1 MTSISNVLLSVLNPR
16 ASFAPRP
23 ALQEVTS
30 EPTRTLQATRI
41 YRKTLFW
48 IALLPILAVTKS
60 FAATLPDFSGLVE
73 EEGDAVVKISVLAS
87 APQVA
92 QNGAPGLNPEQIPEQ
107 FRRFFEQMPN
117 APQQPPR
124 QGGGFGSGFI
134 ISDDGYVITNAH
146 VVDNATEIRVG
157 LNDRRE
163 YQATLVGSD
172 PASDIALLKL
182 DASELPVV
190 RIGNSE
196 DLRVGEW
203 VLAIGSPFGFEHTA
217 TQGIVSALARSLPDD
232 TYVPFIQTDVA
243 VNPGNSGGPLFNTE
257 GEVVGVNSQI
267 YSRSGGYQGLSFAI
281 PINVAMSIADQL
293 KDKGFATR
301 GWLGVSIQNVDQAL
315 ASSFGLDKPEG
326 ALVAQVSQGS
336 PADKAGFSSG
346 DIILQFNGKAVAYSS
361 ALPPLVGAV
370 TPGSTVE
377 AVILRDGE
385 RQTLDVTIEPLDEG
399 DRVAAL
405 PVQDPVDQ
413 SRLGVEV
420 AAVPAEQMEA
430 MGLSHGV
437 VVSEIDPQGA
447 AAEAGISQGDVIL
460 SINRA
465 KVSSVQELESLV
477 ENAPADSA
485 IPVLI
490 QRGASPI
497 FLALTLPS
505 VAG

>member
-1 MTSISNVLLSVLNPR
+1 MISITNSLLSVLSRSNSGLFIPGR
-16 ASFAPRP
+16 HNDPSK
-23 ALQEVTS
+23 QTQ
-30 EPTRTLQATRI
+30 TLQASRI

-87 APQVA
+87 APQGA
-92 QNGAPGLNPEQIPEQ
+92 QNGVPGFDPEQIPEQ

-117 APQQPPR
+117 APRQAPR
-124 QGGGFGSGFI
+124 QGAGFGSGFI

-163 YQATLVGSD
+163 FQATLVGSD

-190 RIGNSE
+190 KIGNSE

-243 VNPGNSGGPLFNTE
+243 VNPGNSGGPLFNTD

-293 KDKGFATR
+293 REKGFATR

-315 ASSFGLDKPEG
+315 ASSFGLEKPEG
-326 ALVAQVSQGS
+326 ALVAQVSQNS

-346 DIILQFNGKAVAYSS
+346 DIILEFNGKDVAYSS

-370 TPGSTVE
+370 TPGSTVD
-377 AVILRDGE
+377 VVVLRNGKRE
-385 RQTLDVTIEPLDEG
+385 TLDVTIEPLDEG
-399 DRVAAL
+399 DRVASL

-413 SRLGVEV
+413 SRLGVVV
-420 AAVPAEQMEA
+420 AAVPSEQMEA

-447 AAEAGISQGDVIL
+447 AARAGISQGDVIL
-460 SINRA
+460 SVNQE
-465 KVSSVQELESLV
+465 KVDSVQELESLV
-477 ENAPADSA
+477 EKAPADTA
-485 IPVLI
+485 IPILI
-490 QRGASPI
+490 QRGTSPI

-505 VAG
+505 PKG